1 MKPRRQNFSKMIY
14 DILIDWFYL
23 GMTAF
28 AIMICLYVIHLIVFD
43 LDLIGLITWGAS
55 LIEAHFWTSIFCLC
69 FLAVVT
75 YDRLEKQRRA
85 RGHHYDHSYEWSQN
99 RQQYTGDSLTSQL
112 KRRNTSAV
120 SRTLNTISKVGEAL
134 GLVLS

>member
-1 MKPRRQNFSKMIY
+1 MIY

-28 AIMICLYVIHLIVFD
+28 AIVSCLFLIHLIVFD
-43 LDLIGLITWGAS
+43 LDLVGLITWCAS
-55 LIEAHFWTSIFCLC
+55 MIEAHFWTSIFCLC

-75 YDRLEKQRRA
+75 FDRLEKQKRA
-85 RGHHYDHSYEWSQN
+85 RGHHYAHSYERSQR

-120 SRTLNTISKVGEAL
+120 SRTLNTFSKVGEAL
-134 GLVLS
+134 GLGLS